1 VYKLEEMSKEEKS
14 ILQALEVEDLHNNR
28 PKLKGV
34 GVYK

>member
-14 ILQALEVEDLHNNR
+14 ILQALDVENLHCNR